1 MMKKTLITLV
11 LMLAML
17 PASAQKLE
25 VSKGEIDCGSVGYE
39 VPVTA
44 VFELENSGR
53 RDLLVSDVKASCG
66 CMKVDYPRTA
76 VPAGGK
82 FEVKITYDAR
92 QLGHFYK
99 TAAVYSNGSEK
110 PIYLTM
116 SGVVKSEV
124 RDYTGT
130 YDYTMG
136 NIRLDKVDLEFD
148 DVNRGDNP
156 VQEIHIVNAGTKTCN
171 PNLMHLPSYLTAKV
185 TPSQLAPGRSGVIQV
200 TLNSQQLRDYGLN
213 KTSVYLAEN
222 PGDKV
227 SKEKEIGVSSVL
239 LPAFSNMSDAERA
252 YAPKME
258 LSAEELTFEFGSKS
272 KRKGEITITNTGKT
286 TLKITSLQMFTDGLK
301 VTLGKSELKP
311 GKKTTLKITGYKKE
325 LGQVR
330 TRPRVLMITND
341 PNRPKVV
348 ITVNVK

>member
-1 MMKKTLITLV
+1 MITLV

-17 PASAQKLE
+17 SASAQKLE
-25 VSKGEIDCGSVGYE
+25 VSKGEINCGNVGYE
-39 VPVTA
+39 VPCTA
-44 VFELENSGR
+44 AFELENSGN
-53 RDLLVSDVKASCG
+53 RDLLISDVKASCG
-66 CMKVDYPRTA
+66 CLKLDYPRT
-76 VPAGGK
+76 PIHAGER
-82 FEVKITYDAR
+82 FWINVTYDAR

-99 TAAVYSNGSEK
+99 TAAIYSNGSEK
-110 PIYLTM
+110 PVYLTM
-116 SGVVKSEV
+116 TGIVKTEIQ
-124 RDYTGT
+124 DYTGK

-136 NIRLDKVDLEFD
+136 NIKLDKVDLEFD
-148 DVNRGDNP
+148 DVNRGDTP
-156 VQEIHIVNAGTKTCN
+156 VQEIHIVNAGSKTCN

-213 KTSVYLAEN
+213 KTTIYLAEN

-227 SKEKEIGVSSVL
+227 SRDKEIGVSSVL
-239 LPAFSNMSDAERA
+239 LPAFTNLSDAERA

-258 LSAEELTFEFGSKS
+258 LSAEELTFDFGSKS
-272 KRKGEITITNTGKT
+272 KRKGEITITNRGQS
-286 TLKITSLQMFTDGLK
+286 TLMITSLQMFTDGLK

-311 GKKTTLKITGYKKE
+311 GKETTLKITGYKKE
-325 LGQVR
+325 LSKVR

>member
-1 MMKKTLITLV
+1 MNKKILLSSL

-17 PASAQKLE
+17 PASAQTLE

-39 VPVTA
+39 VPITA
-44 VFELENSGR
+44 AFELKNTGSKS
-53 RDLLVSDVKASCG
+53 LLISDVKASCG
-66 CMKVDYPRTA
+66 CLAVDYPHSA
-76 VPAGGK
+76 IPAGGD
-82 FEVKITYDAR
+82 FNVNVTYDAR

-99 TAAVYSNGSEK
+99 TAAVYSNGSDQ

-116 SGVVKSEV
+116 TGVVSAEV

-171 PNLMHLPSYLTAKV
+171 PNLMHLPSYLTATV
-185 TPSQLAPGRSGVIQV
+185 TPSQLAPGRSGVILVQ
-200 TLNSQQLRDYGLN
+200 LNSQLLRDYGLN

-227 SKEKEIGVSSVL
+227 SRETEIGVSSVL
-239 LPAFSNMSDAERA
+239 LPAFTYANETERA
-252 YAPKME
+252 YAPKLE
-258 LSAEELTFEFGSKS
+258 LSADEITFDFGSKS
-272 KRKGEITITNTGKT
+272 KLKDDIYITNRGHSV
-286 TLKITSLQMFTDGLK
+286 LKITSLQMFTDGLK

-311 GKKTTLKITGYKKE
+311 GKDTKLKITGYRKE
-325 LGQVR
+325 LSKVR
-330 TRPRVLMITND
+330 TQPRVLMITND
-341 PNRPKVV
+341 PDHPKVV
-348 ITVNVK
+348 VKINVK